1 MKKLVPI
8 IVIMGAFLILVSNSF
23 GVDVS
28 IDNSGNTSTGVTNT
42 NGHFEVTAPS
52 GMNGIVGSAN
62 GTGASGVYGINTTNN
77 NYGILGYDTFGV
89 YGNSSAGW
97 AGFFQG
103 NARVTGNL
111 TVDGSILG
119 PVTTGVTAGTGLSG
133 GGTSGNV
140 TLNVNTTLIQ
150 QRVSGTCAAGS
161 SIRTVNSDGTVIC
174 ETDDGITTETD
185 PKVGT
190 LTNGKWCTSNGTVVN
205 CTSNAPVTS
214 ETDPQVGSLTNGKWC
229 TSNGTAVNCT
239 SNSPVGANTTSYIP
253 RWDGSALVKGLIYDN
268 GSYVSIGYTVGETP
282 VAKFQVS
289 RAFGDIGPGKSTI
302 YGYRDGSNA
311 TTGGGGIDWSV
322 SGVDA
327 AVKGYSFYGNQ
338 FSAGVAGYNYLDYE
352 DSAAVVGAKEDGSIR
367 GMLGYADSNYK
378 FWAGYFEGDSYVSGN
393 VGIGTATPAAKLDVN
408 GDTYISGNVGIGT
421 TVPAA
426 KLEVVADVSSA
437 GVFNSLS
444 GIGVEG
450 KGLTFDFYASGDGTN
465 YGPFTGAH
473 EVILSPEFPVSIKP
487 GMIVS
492 VTGGAKIRRNDKGD
506 VSISSTLPSVRLSDN
521 PNDKAVFGAFVKEAP
536 LPEKH
541 WYAKKEGERFGIIN
555 ALGEGRV
562 WVTNINGNINAGD
575 YITTSSVSG
584 YGQRQGDDL
593 LHSYT
598 LGKAIEDVDW
608 DAVTETIDVN
618 GQRVKVY
625 LIAVVYTSG

>member
-1 MKKLVPI
+1 MKKLVI
-8 IVIMGAFLILVSNSF
+8 IMGVFLMLVSNGF
-23 GVDVS
+23 GDDVS
-28 IDNSGNTSTGVTNT
+28 IDSSGNTSTGVINT
-42 NGHFEVTAPS
+42 NAHFEVTGPS
-52 GMNGIVGSAN
+52 GRSGVVGSAN
-62 GTGASGVYGINTTNN
+62 GTGAFGVYGINTTNN
-77 NYGILGYDTFGV
+77 NYGILGYDTYGV

-119 PVTTGVTAGTGLSG
+119 PVMGDITGVTAGTGLSG
-133 GGTSGNV
+133 GGTSGDV
-140 TLNVNTTLIQ
+140 TLSVNTTIIQ

-161 SIRTVNSDGTVIC
+161 SIRTINSDGTVIC
-174 ETDDGITTETD
+174 ETDDGITSETD
-185 PKVGT
+185 PQVGT
-190 LTNGKWCTSNGTVVN
+190 LTNGKWCTSDGTAVN

-214 ETDPQVGSLTNGKWC
+214 ETDPQVGTLTNGKWC
-229 TSNGTAVNCT
+229 TSNGSVVICT
-239 SNSPVGANTTSYIP
+239 SNSPVGANTASYVP
-253 RWDGSALVKGLIYDN
+253 RWDGSALVTGLIFDN
-268 GSYVSIGYTVGETP
+268 GTYVSIGGGAP

-311 TTGGGGIDWSV
+311 PTGGGGTDWSV
-322 SGVDA
+322 DGVDA

-338 FSAGVAGYNYLDYE
+338 FSAGVAGYNYLDFA
-352 DSAAVVGAKEDGSIR
+352 DSAAVVGAKQDGSYR
-367 GMLGYADSNYK
+367 GMLGYADSSYK
-378 FWAGYFEGDSYVSGN
+378 FWAGYFEGDNYVSGN
-393 VGIGTATPAAKLDVN
+393 VGIGT
-408 GDTYISGNVGIGT
+408 T
-421 TVPAA
+421 TPAA

-450 KGLTFDFYASGDGTN
+450 KGITYDFYASGDGTN

-492 VTGGAKIRRNDKGD
+492 VTGDAKIRRNDKED
-506 VSISSTLPSVRLSDN
+506 ISISSTLPSVRLSDN
-521 PNDKAVFGAFVKEAP
+521 PNDKAVFGAFVKEAT

-541 WYAKKEGERFGIIN
+541 WYVKKEGERFGIIN

-575 YITTSSVSG
+575 YITTSSVPG
-584 YGQRQGDDL
+584 YGQKQGDDL